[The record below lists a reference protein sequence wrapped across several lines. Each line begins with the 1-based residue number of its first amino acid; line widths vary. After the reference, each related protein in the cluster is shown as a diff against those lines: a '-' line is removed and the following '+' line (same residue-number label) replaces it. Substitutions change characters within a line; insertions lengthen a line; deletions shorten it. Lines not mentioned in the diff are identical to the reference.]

1 MSVCCMFR
9 LIFVNKSML
18 TANIAL
24 LPTQIIR
31 GNFRSFAIM
40 STSLHLE
47 KVHKFVLRYSRK
59 VNFST

>member
-40 STSLHLE
+40 SASLHLE
-47 KVHKFVLRYSRK
+47 KVHKFVLRYK
-59 VNFST
+59 